1 MKYMWKR
8 PFYDDENGNYI
19 YIMDAKSSNNK
30 NKFLMMLKNENLT
43 LYNNNDESFLYL
55 LFDIT

>member
-1 MKYMWKR
+1 MWKR
-8 PFYDDENGNYI
+8 TFYDDEDGNYI

-43 LYNNNDESFLYL
+43 LYNNDDESFLYL